1 MRESLVDASLR
12 KEWKN
17 HLVSLCSDYRYI
29 PKSLDIKGLAYPN
42 EERGPIDFGGSEDI
56 LLAELD
62 GKKVVVK
69 ILRADK
75 AIRVSLKKHKWGV
88 SMSIWFVI
96 MFHLEVG
103 FSIAFARRS
112 FELDRIRLP
121 RSQSIFRYHN
131 GSSTQRFRYRTG
143 LQISTP
149 GGFY

>member
-42 EERGPIDFGGSEDI
+42 EERGPIDFGGSADI

-88 SMSIWFVI
+88 SMSI
-96 MFHLEVG
+96 
-103 FSIAFARRS
+103 
-112 FELDRIRLP
+112 
-121 RSQSIFRYHN
+121 
-131 GSSTQRFRYRTG
+131 
-143 LQISTP
+143 
-149 GGFY
+149 